1 MSYSPKWRNQNDC
14 DCDFPGLGGHIF
26 FMTLFLPLPSPGRT
40 VLDLFVLSEEL
51 KYKYNISGEMG
62 TTD

>member
-1 MSYSPKWRNQNDC
+1 MIVIVI
-14 DCDFPGLGGHIF
+14 FPVWEGTF
-26 FMTLFLPLPSPGRT
+26 FVMTLFLPLPSPGRT